1 MSNEGTLYI
10 ISAPSGA
17 GKTSLVEAL
26 LKTTVDL
33 QASVSHT
40 TRPMRPSEREGIN
53 YHFVN
58 DAKFFSLKNEKAFL
72 EHAQVFNHSYGTS
85 KKWVED
91 TLISGIDVILE
102 IDWQGADQV
111 RALMPACTS
120 IFILPP
126 SLDALEERLIK
137 RGQDD
142 SVVIRRRL
150 AAAKEEM
157 SHYKKADYLL
167 INDGFNETL
176 KELSSIILH
185 KRLRRS
191 FQQQKNRTLLKHL
204 LS

>member
-1 MSNEGTLYI
+1 MFSIVFFFDFNV
-10 ISAPSGA
+10 ISF
-17 GKTSLVEAL
+17 E
-26 LKTTVDL
+26 
-33 QASVSHT
+33 
-40 TRPMRPSEREGIN
+40 I
-53 YHFVN
+53 
-58 DAKFFSLKNEKAFL
+58 SLKNEKAFL